1 MMEPLAPADGPDT
14 DPRVGRLFESFA
26 PRLRQALLA
35 YGGSHDIDD
44 AVADTFT
51 YLCEHS
57 DRVLAMANPHGY
69 LYRVARSRVSKSRR
83 RQPTLPPVPPTLQP
97 EVEPGLPAALATLSD
112 KQRVSVF
119 LTTGLGWSAREVG
132 EFLGIG
138 ESSVRNHCA
147 RGLAKLRAHLGE
159 VTS

>member
-1 MMEPLAPADGPDT
+1 MVEPLAAAERQDP
-14 DPRVGRLFESFA
+14 DPRIGQLFEDFA

-35 YGGSHDIDD
+35 YGGSDDIDD
-44 AVADTFT
+44 AVADTFA

-57 DRVLAMANPHGY
+57 DRVLSMANPHGY
-69 LYRVARSRVSKSRR
+69 LYRVARSRVSRSRR
-83 RQPTLPPVPPTLQP
+83 RHPALPPVPQALQP

-147 RGLAKLRAHLGE
+147 RGLAKLRAHIGE